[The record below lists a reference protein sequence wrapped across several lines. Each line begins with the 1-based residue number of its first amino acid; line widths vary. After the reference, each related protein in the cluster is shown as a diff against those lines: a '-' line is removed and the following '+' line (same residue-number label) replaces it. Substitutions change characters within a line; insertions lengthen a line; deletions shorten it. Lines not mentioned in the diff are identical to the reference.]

1 LKGANIIG
9 VSSVSSLRTFK
20 HCNPIDNCSKRM
32 FDTFI
37 ESLEEK
43 YNPMTIFL
51 GASDTEMLQK
61 TLLNRLR

>member
-1 LKGANIIG
+1 
-9 VSSVSSLRTFK
+9 
-20 HCNPIDNCSKRM
+20 M